1 MNKTF
6 VAMKKIIL
14 LATLCLC
21 TLVKGQTVNYG
32 TFNIR
37 NSNGDRKDP
46 ERCWNERRD
55 RVAQF
60 VLQQRLSIVG
70 MQEVLYDQLTDL
82 QRLLP
87 DYDYEGVGRDDGK
100 RKGEYSPI
108 FWRRADWEK
117 LNGGTFWL
125 STTPDVVGSVG
136 WDAALTRIATYVLLR
151 HRQTGRPL
159 MCINTHFDHVGHQA
173 RQESARLILQKAKEI
188 INAASSLNDQTNNLP
203 NDLPTP
209 FVLTGDFNIAM
220 SDAAYH
226 VITHDATFPI
236 LDTYMQGAPHE
247 GPFYTWHDY
256 GRISVDRAT
265 KIDYIFASPSIGVL
279 RTSIQQD
286 DRSEHPLHLSD
297 HNPVVA
303 TLDLDIAETKINEK
317 KRK

>member
-1 MNKTF
+1 MRR
-6 VAMKKIIL
+6 IIL
-14 LATLCLC
+14 LSLISLCL
-21 TLVKGQTVNYG
+21 LAKGQTLNYG

-37 NSNGDRKDP
+37 NSNGDRNDP
-46 ERCWNERRD
+46 ERCWNVRRD

-60 VLQQRLSIVG
+60 VLDQQLSIVG
-70 MQEVLYDQLTDL
+70 MQEVLHDQLTDL

-100 RKGEYSPI
+100 RKGEYTPI

-117 LNGGTFWL
+117 QNGGTFWL

-151 HRQTGRPL
+151 HRQTGRQL

-173 RQESARLILQKAKEI
+173 RQESAHLILLKAKEI
-188 INAASSLNDQTNNLP
+188 VNAASSSLNSQTI
-203 NDLPTP
+203 P

-220 SDAAYH
+220 NDAAYH

-256 GRISVDRAT
+256 GRISVGQAS
-265 KIDYIFASPSIGVL
+265 KIDYIFASPSISVL
-279 RTSIQQD
+279 RTFIQQD

-297 HNPVVA
+297 HNPLVA
-303 TLDLDIAETKINEK
+303 TLKLPKSIAH
-317 KRK
+317 

>member
-1 MNKTF
+1 MRR
-6 VAMKKIIL
+6 IL
-14 LATLCLC
+14 LLSLISLCL
-21 TLVKGQTVNYG
+21 LAKGQTLNYG

-37 NSNGDRKDP
+37 NSNGDRNDP
-46 ERCWNERRD
+46 ERCWNVRRD

-60 VLQQRLSIVG
+60 VLDQQLSIVG
-70 MQEVLYDQLTDL
+70 MQEVLHDQLTDL

-117 LNGGTFWL
+117 QNGGTFWL

-151 HRQTGRPL
+151 HRQTGRQL

-173 RQESARLILQKAKEI
+173 RQESAHLILLKAKEI
-188 INAASSLNDQTNNLP
+188 VNAASSSLNSQTI
-203 NDLPTP
+203 P

-220 SDAAYH
+220 NDAAYH

-236 LDTYMQGAPHE
+236 LDTYMQGAPHG

-256 GRISVDRAT
+256 GRISVGQAS
-265 KIDYIFASPSIGVL
+265 KIDYIFASPSISVL
-279 RTSIQQD
+279 RTFIQQD

-297 HNPVVA
+297 HNPLVA
-303 TLDLDIAETKINEK
+303 TLKLPKSIAH
-317 KRK
+317 

>member
-1 MNKTF
+1 MRR
-6 VAMKKIIL
+6 IIL
-14 LATLCLC
+14 LSLISLCL
-21 TLVKGQTVNYG
+21 LAKGQTLNYG

-37 NSNGDRKDP
+37 NSNGDRNDP
-46 ERCWNERRD
+46 ERCWNVRRD

-60 VLQQRLSIVG
+60 VLDQQLSIVG
-70 MQEVLYDQLTDL
+70 MQEVLHDQLTDL

-100 RKGEYSPI
+100 RKGEYTPI

-117 LNGGTFWL
+117 QNGGTFWL

-151 HRQTGRPL
+151 HRQTGRQL

-173 RQESARLILQKAKEI
+173 RQESAHLILLKAKEI
-188 INAASSLNDQTNNLP
+188 VNAASSSLNSQTI
-203 NDLPTP
+203 P

-220 SDAAYH
+220 NDAAYH

-279 RTSIQQD
+279 RTFIQQD

-303 TLDLDIAETKINEK
+303 TLVLDIAETKINEK
-317 KRK
+317 RRK

>member
-1 MNKTF
+1 MRR
-6 VAMKKIIL
+6 IIL
-14 LATLCLC
+14 LSLISLCL
-21 TLVKGQTVNYG
+21 LAKGQTLNYG

-37 NSNGDRKDP
+37 NSDGDRNDP
-46 ERCWNERRD
+46 ERCWNVRRD

-60 VLQQRLSIVG
+60 VLDQQLSIVG
-70 MQEVLYDQLTDL
+70 MQEVLHDQLTDL

-108 FWRRADWEK
+108 FWRRTDWEK
-117 LNGGTFWL
+117 QNGGTFWL

-151 HRQTGRPL
+151 HRQTGRQL

-173 RQESARLILQKAKEI
+173 RQESAHLILLKAKEI
-188 INAASSLNDQTNNLP
+188 VNAASSSLNSQTI
-203 NDLPTP
+203 P

-220 SDAAYH
+220 NDAAYH

-256 GRISVDRAT
+256 GRISVGQAS
-265 KIDYIFASPSIGVL
+265 KIDYIFASPSISVL
-279 RTSIQQD
+279 RTFIQQD

-297 HNPVVA
+297 HNPLVA
-303 TLDLDIAETKINEK
+303 TLKLPTSIAH
-317 KRK
+317 